1 VKIRRL
7 KIQDQTRKT
16 VHEIPSQPL
25 VQHSTPHLLSQAI
38 LESEIR
44 RPAEQKRWQDPILTE
59 ESWVW
64 WYMPVKA
71 AIAGWRILIQATL
84 GKRQDPVSKITRVK
98 RV

>member
-1 VKIRRL
+1 
-7 KIQDQTRKT
+7 
-16 VHEIPSQPL
+16 
-25 VQHSTPHLLSQAI
+25 

-44 RPAEQKRWQDPILTE
+44 RPAEQKRWQDPIWTE

-98 RV
+98 RVWCMTQVVKHLLSKCKTLCSRLILHPPTTKK